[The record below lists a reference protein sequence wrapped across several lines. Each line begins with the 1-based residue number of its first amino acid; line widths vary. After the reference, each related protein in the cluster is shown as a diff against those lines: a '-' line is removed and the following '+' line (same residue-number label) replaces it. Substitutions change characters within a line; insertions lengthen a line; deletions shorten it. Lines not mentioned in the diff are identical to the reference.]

1 MPSPA
6 IPEPKDE
13 EVREAGFWVGDI
25 TEGKGLVY
33 FLAVLV
39 PEVDD
44 LGFGLSGLGSCGLV
58 ALDERS
64 AVIRLEEISGGRCSK
79 RHALDCG

>member
-6 IPEPKDE
+6 
-13 EVREAGFWVGDI
+13 VSEAGFRVGDI

-33 FLAVLV
+33 ILAVLIPDV
-39 PEVDD
+39 EDF
-44 LGFGLSGLGSCGLV
+44 GFGFPGLGSSGLV